1 MVTICLVHIRTEILY
16 NWIKYV
22 RNFTLTYSEIFL
34 SIQLD
39 KSLKKSVSKQFPTNT
54 DSCLHA
60 TVSTDLN
67 SSLL

>member
-39 KSLKKSVSKQFPTNT
+39 KSLKKSVPKQLPFNT
-54 DSCLHA
+54 DRYLH
-60 TVSTDLN
+60 TTISIDLN
-67 SSLL
+67 SSLS